1 MERKQIFPP
10 ASPLLVEGIATAC
23 AFVKVPTGV
32 WEHTSL
38 STPVTE
44 DSKTA
49 AKIWSLG
56 GPQCITLHT
65 LVTPR
70 AGSFPFKCEPES
82 IKPNELRKP
91 GDYLSVY
98 PPRLFHTTSG
108 FTRCRNARGK
118 YLQPNVNEAYRSFKF
133 DHYKKND
140 NPVKGQIRCCFEHI
154 LKTMH

>member
-10 ASPLLVEGIATAC
+10 ASPLLVEGIATVC

-49 AKIWSLG
+49 AEIWSLG

-118 YLQPNVNEAYRSFKF
+118 FLQPNCYTL
-133 DHYKKND
+133 KKHTEVSNLITI
-140 NPVKGQIRCCFEHI
+140 KRTTI
-154 LKTMH
+154 LSKAKQDVVLNTS